1 MSFAFSESGFV
12 RHTTPPSYAMGIAKA
27 KETDMKTL
35 RLLALAALVTAGLL
49 ALGGCTDQS
58 TRAIL
63 QIQSIN
69 DGNAYF
75 SDLINEADT
84 AHVFI
89 PVDVVTMKLTNIQND
104 GSQPLAP
111 GTPFSTI
118 LLTSYTVTYDN
129 GIYSPVTGG
138 MSGIVPSGG
147 VLETSIILSNS
158 SEKGALLGTLGGTVT
173 TTARITVHGFVQ
185 ANGANNGEPVVAI
198 GALTVQVGNFGD
210 SDVNQ

>member
-1 MSFAFSESGFV
+1 
-12 RHTTPPSYAMGIAKA
+12 MGIAKA

-35 RLLALAALVTAGLL
+35 RLLALAAIVTATLL
-49 ALGGCTDQS
+49 GVSGCNDLS

-89 PVDVVTMKLTNIQND
+89 PVDAVTMKLGNIQND
-104 GSQPLAP
+104 GGPPLAP

-118 LLTSYTVTYDN
+118 ILTSYTVTYDN
-129 GIYSPVTGG
+129 GIYSPVNGG
-138 MSGIVPSGG
+138 LSGTVASGG
-147 VLETSIILSNS
+147 TTEVSIVLSNS
-158 SEKGALLGTLGGTVT
+158 SEKGALLFSLGGTVT
-173 TTARITVHGFVQ
+173 TTARITVRGFVQ
-185 ANGANNGEPVVAI
+185 ANGANNGDPVVAV

-210 SDVNQ
+210 GDVNQ

>member
-1 MSFAFSESGFV
+1 
-12 RHTTPPSYAMGIAKA
+12 
-27 KETDMKTL
+27 MKTL
-35 RLLALAALVTAGLL
+35 RLLALAALVTATLL
-49 ALGGCTDQS
+49 GVSGCNDLS

-89 PVDVVTMKLTNIQND
+89 PVDAVTMKLGNIQND
-104 GSQPLAP
+104 GGQPLAP

-118 LLTSYTVTYDN
+118 ILTSYTVTYDS
-129 GIYSPVTGG
+129 GIYSPVNGG
-138 MSGIVPSGG
+138 LSGTVSSGG
-147 VLETSIILSNS
+147 TTEISIILSNS
-158 SEKGALLGTLGGTVT
+158 SEKGALLFTLGGTVT
-173 TTARITVHGFVQ
+173 TTARVTVRGFVQ
-185 ANGANNGEPVVAI
+185 ANGANNGDPVVAV

-210 SDVNQ
+210 GDVNQ

>member
-1 MSFAFSESGFV
+1 
-12 RHTTPPSYAMGIAKA
+12 
-27 KETDMKTL
+27 MKTL
-35 RLLALAALVTAGLL
+35 RLLALAAIVTAGLL
-49 ALGGCTDQS
+49 AVGGCTDQS

-63 QIQSIN
+63 TIQSIN

-89 PVDVVTMKLTNIQND
+89 PVDAVTMKLGNIQND
-104 GSQPLAP
+104 GGPPLAP

-118 LLTSYTVTYDN
+118 YLTSYTVTYDN
-129 GIYSPVTGG
+129 GIYTPINAGLNGV
-138 MSGIVPSGG
+138 VASGG
-147 VLETSIILSNS
+147 TTEISIILSNS
-158 SEKGALLGTLGGTVT
+158 SEKGALLFTLGGTVT
-173 TTARITVHGFVQ
+173 TTARITLHGFVQ

-210 SDVNQ
+210 GDVNQ

>member
-1 MSFAFSESGFV
+1 
-12 RHTTPPSYAMGIAKA
+12 
-27 KETDMKTL
+27 MKTL

-49 ALGGCTDQS
+49 AVGGCTDQS

-89 PVDVVTMKLTNIQND
+89 PVDAVSMKLGNIQND
-104 GSQPLAP
+104 GGPPLAP

-118 LLTSYTVTYDN
+118 VLTSYTVTYDN
-129 GIYSPVTGG
+129 GIYSPVNGG
-138 MSGIVPSGG
+138 LNGIVASGG
-147 VLETSIILSNS
+147 TTEVSIVLSNS
-158 SEKGALLGTLGGTVT
+158 SEKGPLLFTLGGTVT
-173 TTARITVHGFVQ
+173 TTARITVRGFVQ
-185 ANGANNGEPVVAI
+185 ANGANNGEGVVGI

>member
-1 MSFAFSESGFV
+1 
-12 RHTTPPSYAMGIAKA
+12 MGIAKA

-35 RLLALAALVTAGLL
+35 RLLALAAIVTAGLL
-49 ALGGCTDQS
+49 AVGGCTDQS

-63 QIQSIN
+63 TIQSIN

-89 PVDVVTMKLTNIQND
+89 PVDAVTMKLGNIQND
-104 GSQPLAP
+104 GGPPLAP

-118 LLTSYTVTYDN
+118 NLTSYTVTYDN
-129 GIYSPVTGG
+129 GIYSPVNGG
-138 MSGIVPSGG
+138 LNGLVASGG
-147 VLETSIILSNS
+147 TTEISIILSNS
-158 SEKGALLGTLGGTVT
+158 SEKGALLGTLSGTVT
-173 TTARITVHGFVQ
+173 TTARITVRGFVQ
-185 ANGANNGEPVVAI
+185 ANGANNGEPVVGI